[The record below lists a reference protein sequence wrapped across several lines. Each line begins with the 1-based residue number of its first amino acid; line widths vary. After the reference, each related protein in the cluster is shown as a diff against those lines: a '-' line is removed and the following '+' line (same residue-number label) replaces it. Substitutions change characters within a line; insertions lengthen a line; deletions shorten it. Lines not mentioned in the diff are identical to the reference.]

1 MPSKKTPIVAIIG
14 RTNVG
19 KSSLFN
25 SILKKRE
32 AITADQPGTTR
43 DSLWARANFDGKD
56 FWLVDTA
63 GIKDPEDDFE
73 LTIQEQIE
81 QASESADIIMF
92 VIEAD
97 KNISDEERRLAKKA
111 LKTKKP
117 VLLAVNKSDKN
128 VRAEKTDFNRLGIKN
143 IFLTSTTQ
151 NSGIKEL
158 LASIAELIPA
168 AKIKQDPNRITFAL
182 LGRPNVGKSF
192 LFNSLSKK
200 QQAIVSER
208 AGTTRDINRTDIRY
222 KNKTIE
228 LLDTAGIRRSGKIE
242 RGVEKF
248 SVLRSLSAIEQADIC
263 AIVMDA
269 NELNTQLDQKIAGMI
284 KESGKGLFI
293 IISKWDSVEKDSF
306 TRDSLAPKIKHHFDF
321 IPWAPLIFTSALSGQ
336 NVVKIF
342 DLILE
347 IYQSRQTKIKT
358 PVLNNWL
365 GQTTDTHPPAGLK
378 NKNPKLHYIV
388 QESDNPTNFKVYGSD
403 TKFLHWSYKRF
414 MERKLRE
421 EFGFEGTP
429 VRFWFFDRRDESK
442 IPKQLQKKNSSVK

>member
-263 AIVMDA
+263 AIVMDV

>member
-263 AIVMDA
+263 AIVMDV

-293 IISKWDSVEKDSF
+293 IISKWDSVEKDAF

-321 IPWAPLIFTSALSGQ
+321 MPWAPLIFTSALSGQ

-358 PVLNNWL
+358 SVLNNWL